1 MKRKFWLRISKITR
15 VTVDVLFQALLRIV
29 FVFVIVLFAIIAIFV
44 LLIFGAKNAWYFVG
58 GASVNALEAITRK
71 DS

>member
-1 MKRKFWLRISKITR
+1 MKRKFWLRIAKITR
-15 VTVDVLFQALLRIV
+15 VTVDILFQALLRIV

-58 GASVNALEAITRK
+58 EASVNALEAITRK